1 MKSSGTTILS
11 NNDIP
16 SNEIKRVLQLFLTKS
31 FLKIKS
37 SDAVILFDE
46 GRSSNKIK
54 RCYDFFNER
63 VPLNGIKRCYD
74 PF

>member
-1 MKSSGTTILS
+1 MKSSGTTIFS
-11 NNDIP
+11 NNSIP
-16 SNEIKRVLQLFLTKS
+16 SNEIKRVLRLFLTKS

-46 GRSSNKIK
+46 GRSSNTIK
-54 RCYDFFNER
+54 WCYDFVNESF
-63 VPLNGIKRCYD
+63 PLNGIKRCYN